1 VIDDGEGSVGE
12 ALAKPIND
20 YVVVL
25 QMPPD
30 VKRKTDDDDKSGS
43 DEKPGKAAKE

>member
-1 VIDDGEGSVGE
+1 VIDDGEGSVGQ

-25 QMPPD
+25 QMPAD
-30 VKRKTDDDDKSGS
+30 VRRKTDDDDK
-43 DEKPGKAAKE
+43 DGKASKD